1 MFIQIGSNKFDVIEM
16 YTGTGS
22 HTIRLGISDSEMFR
36 ELLRNNDSFTIQ
48 DGDSSQIVSGY
59 NLNYT
64 VEWDNYVDYNFSFE
78 TSPVV
83 ITKKELDTLNE
94 QITNLEL
101 ALCEMYES
109 QEV

>member
-1 MFIQIGSNKFDVIEM
+1 MFIQIGSNKFDIIEM
-16 YTGTGS
+16 FTEVNSY
-22 HTIRLGISDSEMFR
+22 TIRLGISDKEAFD
-36 ELLRNNDSFTIQ
+36 ELLRDNESFTIQ

-64 VEWDNYVDYNFSFE
+64 VEWDNYVDYNLSFE